1 MSGIQKEI
9 IKLLKLAKSAKDESE
24 FQLCTVYKA
33 FKARKIGHRSEI
45 DFLIQGLTELEFSA
59 ECIYWLH
66 RFFKDRVCNKEEK
79 VGIFRKLSCWY
90 FKIDNHEKTIEF
102 GQKFLEIKS
111 EEPLIHVSII
121 LEMIVDSS
129 EVLDENEDCMK
140 YRKEILKINIL
151 RFNKG
156 EINQRE
162 VLEKYHSVITR
173 LHYTNSFSCI
183 EKTMKKLKLF
193 NLNSKDPND
202 VKASFDKEY
211 QTKNFEIELFLLV
224 GRLCFYKSRVLQYF
238 CDRINC
244 SKWATL
250 HFEILYDIQ
259 QKTRQLERNGLI
271 TEANSKHES
280 ILLETIFS
288 SLNLSYVI
296 SDFENRKKLFLK
308 VYLAIL
314 QNERFISY
322 YIGETVKEYSIKF
335 GYVMPFINF
344 CIKNLDEAVPQNP
357 PSWSIEEG
365 RKKLIA
371 YKNSLIIWKH
381 LNPIVQ
387 KKGA

>member
-1 MSGIQKEI
+1 M
-9 IKLLKLAKSAKDESE
+9 LKLAKCAKNESE
-24 FQLCTVYKA
+24 FQLCADYKA

-45 DFLIQGLTELEFSA
+45 DFLILGLTKLEFSK

-79 VGIFRKLSCWY
+79 VDIFRQLCCLY
-90 FKIDNHEKTIEF
+90 YNIDNHEKTIEF
-102 GQKFLEIKS
+102 GEKFLEIKS
-111 EEPLIHVSII
+111 EKPLNHVSII
-121 LEMIVDSS
+121 LEMIVAST
-129 EVLDENEDCMK
+129 EALDENEDCLK

-162 VLEKYHSVITR
+162 VLVKYHDVITR

-183 EKTMKKLKLF
+183 EKTMKHLKLF

-202 VKASFDKEY
+202 VKASFDREY
-211 QTKNFEIELFLLV
+211 QTKNFEIELLLLV
-224 GRLCFYKSRVLQYF
+224 GRFCFYKSRVFQYF

-250 HFEILYDIQ
+250 HFEILYHIQ
-259 QKTRQLERNGLI
+259 HKTRQLERNGLI
-271 TEANSKHES
+271 TEGNCKYES
-280 ILLETIFS
+280 LLLETIFS
-288 SLNLSYVI
+288 LLNLSYVM
-296 SDFENRKKLFLK
+296 SDFENRNNLFLK

-322 YIGETVKEYSIKF
+322 YIGETVKEYSINF
-335 GYVMPFINF
+335 DYVMPFINF
-344 CIKNLDEAVPQNP
+344 CIKTLDGEVPQNP

-371 YKNSLIIWKH
+371 YRNSLIIWKH
-381 LNPIVQ
+381 FNPIVVQ
-387 KKGA
+387 KGA